1 MELWWQQLWGETSG
15 LHGQTGVMY
24 MPVGKPR
31 TVDSICLSV
40 SIYFKKHFSGMFF
53 SYLPTNIRCFGT
65 MLTNKIYNC
74 IKTMHKITPYKLFST
89 KFNISLKA
97 FLTRAQRFYVNLA
110 VRGWGYS
117 EQLIFSHLTL
127 RDNWLVRRE
136 EFVQDN
142 IANWGDPGLVSWGEL
157 SATKRLLST

>member
-1 MELWWQQLWGETSG
+1 MELWWQQPWGETSG
-15 LHGQTGVMY
+15 LHGQTGVIN

-40 SIYFKKHFSGMFF
+40 SISFKKHFSGMFF
-53 SYLPTNIRCFGT
+53 SYLPTSIRCFGT
-65 MLTNKIYNC
+65 MLANKIYNC
-74 IKTMHKITPYKLFST
+74 IKTMHKITPYKLFNT

-117 EQLIFSHLTL
+117 EQLIFFHLTL

-157 SATKRLLST
+157 SAAKRLLST

>member
-1 MELWWQQLWGETSG
+1 MELWWQQPWGKTSG
-15 LHGQTGVMY
+15 LRGQTGVMN

-53 SYLPTNIRCFGT
+53 SYLPTSKKCFGT

-74 IKTMHKITPYKLFST
+74 IKTMHKITPYKLFNT

-97 FLTRAQRFYVNLA
+97 FLTRAQRFYVNLG
-110 VRGWGYS
+110 VGGWGYS
-117 EQLIFSHLTL
+117 EQLIFFHLTL

-157 SATKRLLST
+157 SVTKCLLST

>member
-1 MELWWQQLWGETSG
+1 MELWWQQPWGKTSG
-15 LHGQTGVMY
+15 LRGQTGVMN

-53 SYLPTNIRCFGT
+53 SYLPTSIRCFGT

-74 IKTMHKITPYKLFST
+74 IKTMHKITPYKLFNT

-97 FLTRAQRFYVNLA
+97 FLTRAQRFYVNLG
-110 VRGWGYS
+110 VGGWGYS
-117 EQLIFSHLTL
+117 EQLIFFHLTL

-142 IANWGDPGLVSWGEL
+142 IANWRDPGLVPWGKL
-157 SATKRLLST
+157 SATKRSLST